1 MHNMLKEKLEAIN
14 RLISLS
20 GNGERMSEILMNS
33 GFTTD
38 QVDTIRKKYMDEFV
52 DSVLTEF
59 SQLIVDVAF
68 DVLLSEQ

>member
-1 MHNMLKEKLEAIN
+1 MLKEKLEAIN

-38 QVDTIRKKYMDEFV
+38 QVNTIRKKYMDEFV